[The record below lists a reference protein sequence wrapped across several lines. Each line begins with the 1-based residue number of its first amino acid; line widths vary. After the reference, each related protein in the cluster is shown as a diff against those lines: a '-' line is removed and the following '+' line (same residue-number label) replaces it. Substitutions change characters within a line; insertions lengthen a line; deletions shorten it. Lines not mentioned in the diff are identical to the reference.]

1 MKIIRMSTTIMIV
14 RLLICSVIFV
24 LPYCRGSKDEH
35 IIDLYEQ
42 GLAINSTNWYL
53 KLNTSDINEEIQKA
67 TEIIENRYRL
77 EDTILSNI
85 SQITIGSPVHGQLI
99 DSMPSKGGNS
109 ASRFAEIII
118 EATRSLKNTYCLKH
132 GLSDIQCAK
141 DLTKV
146 NLTGTTLGE
155 MCMSEYYDKIPCE
168 VPHYRNNDGSCSNS
182 KHKNWG
188 KANTPY
194 KRLLFPVYKDG
205 IYEMPSEE
213 KLPNPRSLS
222 LNLVKDEISID
233 QGKTMM
239 VAFWMI
245 FIAHDLSH
253 TAVSTMGKD
262 NRFVNCCD
270 KDKNIQYT
278 LNKNMRSC
286 KPIPIPDDDKFF
298 KPEPNDCMN
307 YVRSRPAVR
316 SDCTFGP
323 MEQMNQATHYL
334 DGSMIYGSTK
344 EQELSLREMSFGRM
358 KVMSIGPV
366 FEQSFMPP
374 ETTDTYAC
382 QNGIGTCFKSGDI
395 RVNAFPQLMGLYT
408 LWVRHHNRIAINIAE
423 AKRDWTDEKIFL
435 EAKRIVVASI
445 QYITYVEFLPAL
457 LGVHYVHTNGLFIQQ
472 RSSYMPATHYDE
484 NEDPS
489 VSNVFAT
496 TILPVAYSMISNI
509 IRLNQENTFRLEE
522 KEAEWDH
529 GNSTHKEY
537 YDQLTLKE
545 YYNKPVDIKDNI
557 NNIIKGLASE
567 NAQNVDM
574 LFTQTITNH
583 LYSIGTNNSFGMDM
597 LSLDIQR
604 SRDHGIPSY
613 TQFRKYCGLKDIEN
627 EQDLSEIMG
636 EGSADRLLK
645 LYKTWNDI
653 DLLVGV
659 LLEKHAEDAMVGP
672 TMRCIIREQFARTR
686 IADSYFYDRSHM
698 FNIHQQMSYIREME
712 LRLVLCLNT
721 DAKVMQEYVFLK
733 REEEKKCSQGKGFF
747 SNFYDYYRI

>member
-1 MKIIRMSTTIMIV
+1 MSTTVMKV

-24 LPYCRGSKDEH
+24 LPYCTGFKDEH

-298 KPEPNDCMN
+298 KPEPYDCMN

-334 DGSMIYGSTK
+334 DGSMIYGSSE
-344 EQELSLREMSFGRM
+344 EQELSVREMSFGRL
-358 KVMSIGPV
+358 KEIDLYRYDPEFS
-366 FEQSFMPP
+366 SMPR
-374 ETTDTYAC
+374 ETTDTKAC
-382 QNGIGTCFKSGDI
+382 QNGIGTCFKAGDI
-395 RVNAFPQLMGLYT
+395 RANSFPQLTALHT
-408 LWVRHHNRIAINIAE
+408 LWIKEHNRIALEIHQIKPNLNDFE
-423 AKRDWTDEKIFL
+423 LFH
-435 EAKRIVVASI
+435 EAKRIVIAAI
-445 QYITYVEFLPAL
+445 QHITYFEWLPAL
-457 LGVHYVHTNGLFIQQ
+457 LGYNYVKESGLEVLENTYGG
-472 RSSYMPATHYDE
+472 RTYYDE
-484 NEDPS
+484 NADPS

-496 TILPVAYSMISNI
+496 TILPIAYSMISNI
-509 IRLNQENTFRLEE
+509 IRLNREDSNSEE
-522 KEAEWDH
+522 LSGWSSD
-529 GNSTHKEY
+529 N
-537 YDQLTLKE
+537 LTLKE
-545 YYNKPVDIKDNI
+545 YYNQPVDILK
-557 NNIIKGLASE
+557 NNTHYILKGLITES
-567 NAQNVDM
+567 AQNVDM

-583 LYSIGTNNSFGMDM
+583 LYSIGTNNSFGMDT

-636 EGSADRLLK
+636 ESSADRLLK

-672 TMRCIIREQFARTR
+672 TMRCIIREQFLRTKK
-686 IADSYFYDRSHM
+686 ADIFFYDGNRLFSYEQLAY
-698 FNIHQQMSYIREME
+698 NIKTYS
-712 LRLVLCLNT
+712 LGAVLCVNT
-721 DAKVMQEYVFLK
+721 DIKVRQENVFLTPK
-733 REEEKKCSQGKGFF
+733 IFRPCFERKTDRLSFHLF
-747 SNFYDYYRI
+747 YYDYYSSLLNRLS